1 MSGLMMGR
9 EKAATNQSGEA
20 GVDTTARTLGVWLIL
35 VHGLML
41 RVNSRP
47 TRHTLH
53 GSVKALQRNI
63 TVTVTVTVMVTVTL
77 TWSCC

>member
-1 MSGLMMGR
+1 MMGR
-9 EKAATNQSGEA
+9 EKAATNQTGEE

-41 RVNSRP
+41 RVNAQP

-53 GSVKALQRNI
+53 GSVKALQLNI
-63 TVTVTVTVMVTVTL
+63 ITVTVTVMVTVTL